1 MCATVLVPGWS
12 YVFHESI
19 AWWGVQ
25 KTASSD
31 LLGVALLDTSLL
43 VRLHR
48 GVAHSKK
55 IANFDVMAIDSEVET
70 MTSPG

>member
-43 VRLHR
+43 VRLFIALR
-48 GVAHSKK
+48 EVSLISKK
-55 IANFDVMAIDSEVET
+55 IAKL
-70 MTSPG
+70 